1 MFNFLATKRCGRS
14 APVVCLSIVFSIF
27 VPGLCAQ
34 QPGARAPSG
43 SGKLVEIHASGS
55 KQFTPEQVA
64 AASGLRLGEMVHRE
78 DLQAAADRLSMLGYF
93 SSVRYRFGSKGE
105 DVTIELQLEDA
116 PLAPASFDNFP
127 WFSDEELAQS
137 LRDAG
142 FLFNG
147 SVPEQGSVPDAMAQT
162 LQKLLETR
170 RVHGVVEHILL
181 GRPDSDEK
189 IQQFRVEGPALN
201 VGSLEFS
208 DSLASQD
215 PHIQD
220 RLSDVVGKPYS
231 RYAIELFAYEQVRPI
246 YLQHSFLRVQF
257 GKPGVRFAGDPT
269 KLLPDTVQVVLPVE
283 RGPAYRLGKISWTGN
298 RILAGADL
306 DKIVELHAGDPA
318 DGMKLLAAWDRVRAS
333 YAQHGF
339 LDVQVAPQASFDD
352 KAATVSYSVALAEGA
367 QYHMGDL
374 ILTGLSL
381 EGERRI
387 RAAWPLAKGAVFD
400 KESYDEFVDKGAK
413 LAFGDLPFHYEE
425 IGRFLRADPR
435 TATVDVLL
443 DFH

>member
-1 MFNFLATKRCGRS
+1 MFTFLATDRPTSS
-14 APVVCLSIVFSIF
+14 ALAICLSIACTIF
-27 VPGLCAQ
+27 VPGICAQ
-34 QPGARAPSG
+34 QPGARTPSG
-43 SGKLVEIHASGS
+43 SGKLVEIQASGS
-55 KQFTPEQVA
+55 KQFTSEQIA
-64 AASGLRLGEMVHRE
+64 TASGLHVGEIVRRE
-78 DLQAAADRLSMLGYF
+78 DLQAAADRLSELGYF

-105 DVTIELQLEDA
+105 DVTIDFQVEDA

-127 WFSDEELAQS
+127 WFSDDELAQA

-147 SVPEQGSVPDAMAQT
+147 SVPEQGSVPDAMAQA

-170 RVHGVVEHILL
+170 GVHGAVEHNLL

-189 IQQFRVEGPALN
+189 IQQFRVEGPALT
-201 VGSLEFS
+201 VGSLVFS
-208 DSLASQD
+208 DSLASSD
-215 PHIQD
+215 HHIQVQ
-220 RLSDVVGKPYS
+220 LTDVVGKPYS

-269 KLLPDTVQVVLPVE
+269 KPLPDTVEVVLPVE
-283 RGPAYRLGKISWTGN
+283 PGPAYELGTIAWTGN
-298 RILAGADL
+298 RILASADL
-306 DKIVELHAGDPA
+306 DKIVGLHAGDAA
-318 DGMKLLAAWDRVRAS
+318 DGMKLLGAWDRIRAT

-339 LDVQVAPQASFDD
+339 LDVQVAPQANFDD
-352 KAATVSYSVALAEGA
+352 KASTVSYSVVVTEGS
-367 QYHMGDL
+367 QYHMSDL

-425 IGRFLRADPR
+425 IGHFLRTDPK